1 MSFGILC
8 FSDDSLTLS
17 TEFLGCWRSTS
28 CSCLNSSTLLLFY
41 PEMFEGMFHL
51 CSHYGGELW
60 QQLLGM
66 WPGSSKEFPPLPNP
80 TFVPQHLHSA
90 VQVCKSESFY
100 STTMFFHYFFFF
112 FTNQSITFIFYLCS
126 LKLACFKT
134 TCTRVFIDLVGCAV
148 EFWCFKSWAA
158 SKHANSVV
166 VRCVFHK
173 APCSLL
179 NLGGKATKSLL
190 VLNNFYIYGFH
201 HCLCTCG
208 ILGYFSRWLW

>member
-1 MSFGILC
+1 MS
-8 FSDDSLTLS
+8 
-17 TEFLGCWRSTS
+17 EQ
-28 CSCLNSSTLLLFY
+28 LNSSPLLSWNVWRDVPLVQ
-41 PEMFEGMFHL
+41 PLWRGIVAAAAGNVAWELQGVPSPPK
-51 CSHYGGELW
+51 SHICTTTSSFSCPSLQKWELL
-60 QQLLGM
+60 QYYNV
-66 WPGSSKEFPPLPNP
+66 FPR
-80 TFVPQHLHSA
+80 
-90 VQVCKSESFY
+90 
-100 STTMFFHYFFFF
+100 FFFF
-112 FTNQSITFIFYLCS
+112 FTNQSITFIIYLCS

>member
-1 MSFGILC
+1 MEGNCGSSCWECGLGAPRSSLPSQIPHLYHNIFIQLSKSAKVRAFTVLQC
-8 FSDDSLTLS
+8 FSTI
-17 TEFLGCWRSTS
+17 
-28 CSCLNSSTLLLFY
+28 
-41 PEMFEGMFHL
+41 
-51 CSHYGGELW
+51 
-60 QQLLGM
+60 
-66 WPGSSKEFPPLPNP
+66 
-80 TFVPQHLHSA
+80 
-90 VQVCKSESFY
+90 
-100 STTMFFHYFFFF
+100 FFF

-148 EFWCFKSWAA
+148 EFWCIKSWAA

>member
-8 FSDDSLTLS
+8 FSDGSLTLS

-28 CSCLNSSTLLLFY
+28 CSCLNSSTLLSWNVWRDVPLVQ
-41 PEMFEGMFHL
+41 P
-51 CSHYGGELW
+51 LW
-60 QQLLGM
+60 RGIVAAALGM
-66 WPGSSKEFPPLPNP
+66 WPGSSREFPPLPNP

-100 STTMFFHYFFFF
+100 STTMLFHDFFF
-112 FTNQSITFIFYLCS
+112 FTNQSITFIFYLCF

-179 NLGGKATKSLL
+179 NWGERLLKA
-190 VLNNFYIYGFH
+190 
-201 HCLCTCG
+201 C
-208 ILGYFSRWLW
+208 